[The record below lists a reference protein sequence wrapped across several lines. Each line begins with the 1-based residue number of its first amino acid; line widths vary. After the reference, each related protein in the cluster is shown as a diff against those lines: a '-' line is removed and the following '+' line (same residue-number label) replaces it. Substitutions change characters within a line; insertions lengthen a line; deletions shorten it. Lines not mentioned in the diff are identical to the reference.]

1 MMTSCMI
8 SEVVSMNMD
17 IGHWTQRERRLLFT
31 LIFMSV
37 FAFCLFVTATVLGER
52 ARERGYELEQER
64 SKTLPTPVPNV
75 TIPTTVSSSE
85 IPNSTASSEAT
96 SSSSGSSGVT
106 KATTES
112 MSTATQPSSI
122 VQQSSPR
129 TA

>member
-1 MMTSCMI
+1 MT
-8 SEVVSMNMD
+8 MD

-75 TIPTTVSSSE
+75 TTPTTVSSSE
-85 IPNSTASSEAT
+85 APSSTASSEAT
-96 SSSSGSSGVT
+96 TPSSGSSSAT
-106 KATTES
+106 KPTTVS
-112 MSTATQPSSI
+112 TSTATQPSST
-122 VQQSSPR
+122 VQPPSTR
-129 TA
+129 AA